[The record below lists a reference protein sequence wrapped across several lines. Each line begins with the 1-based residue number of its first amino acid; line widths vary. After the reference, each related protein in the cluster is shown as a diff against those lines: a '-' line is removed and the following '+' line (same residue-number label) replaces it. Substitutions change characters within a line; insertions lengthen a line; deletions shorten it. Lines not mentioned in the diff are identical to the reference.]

1 MNLLLMITISF
12 LVGAGVYLTLSRD
25 LLRVI
30 LGLAILGVAA
40 NFVVFYAGNP
50 ATDLSA
56 IIAQGEQMLPAGAAN
71 PLPQVL
77 VLTAIVIG
85 FALISFALVLMVA
98 IVREPSSEKYQANQV
113 GHASPS
119 SRDIDAL
126 ALNEPTKTE
135 ADNPNKPAILES
147 K

>member
-1 MNLLLMITISF
+1 MNLILIVTISF

-56 IIAQGEQMLPAGAAN
+56 IIAQGEQMLPAAAAN
-71 PLPQVL
+71 PLPQAL

-85 FALISFALVLMVA
+85 FALISFALVLMVS
-98 IVREPSSEKYQANQV
+98 IVREPSSESHAAN
-113 GHASPS
+113 HA

-126 ALNEPTKTE
+126 EFNEPTKTE

>member
-1 MNLLLMITISF
+1 MNLILIVTISF
-12 LVGAGVYLTLSRD
+12 LVGTGVYLTLSRD

-56 IIAQGEQMLPAGAAN
+56 IIAQGEQMLPAGSAN
-71 PLPQVL
+71 PLPQAL

-98 IVREPSSEKYQANQV
+98 IVREPSSEMSEVY
-113 GHASPS
+113 HASPS

-126 ALNEPTKTE
+126 EFNEPTKTE

>member
-1 MNLLLMITISF
+1 MNLILMVTISF

-56 IIAQGEQMLPAGAAN
+56 IIAQGEQILPAGAAN
-71 PLPQVL
+71 PLPQAL

-98 IVREPSSEKYQANQV
+98 IVREPSSKTHQANQV
-113 GHASPS
+113 DHGSRA

-126 ALNEPTKTE
+126 EFNEPSKTE
-135 ADNPNKPAILES
+135 AENPNKPVILES

>member
-1 MNLLLMITISF
+1 MNVILMVTISF

-56 IIAQGEQMLPAGAAN
+56 IIAQGAQSLPAGAAN
-71 PLPQVL
+71 PLPQAL

-98 IVREPSSEKYQANQV
+98 IVREPSKETKESNY
-113 GHASPS
+113 P

-126 ALNEPTKTE
+126 AFNEPNATE
-135 ADNPNKPAILES
+135 TGNPNKPAILET